1 MVITKDLGA
10 VSAYAYAVEQG
21 YQGTEEEFAELM
33 ARQATVAEEAAASA
47 DAAAESAS
55 EAQASAEQAEQSA
68 QSIEGDVERAEQAA
82 TTATG
87 KATEA
92 SASATAAASS
102 ASSAAQSATNAAS
115 SATAAQTA
123 QTAAETAQGKAEDAQ
138 AAAEAAAQSVS
149 ASAAQIAKNT
159 ANFASE
165 FSASTTYAIGDYC
178 IYNGSLYKAVNAHT
192 GAWNAADFEA
202 VTVSGELEKILKY
215 DDIAKIIKITN
226 VSTTLGDINT
236 ILNGAGGVNPS
247 GDHVF
252 FDLSS
257 LGVMMYL
264 CTIFLDTA
272 NGVYKVFDLV
282 SGRYAEGTYNASMLL
297 TMATAQANGLAVQS
311 QIDYL
316 QGEIDELGGKS
327 ILANYDVLGDKIL
340 DGTSTD
346 IIDAGDIIPINWI
359 ASVLGT
365 TTSGLTVACSDIWQ
379 FAKAVGEA
387 EEKDYLFVY
396 DGTNWTYNEQT
407 VDLADYAL
415 TITGTPS
422 TGEVM
427 DIKTSVNTK
436 QFTFTSYDTVE
447 AADENVP
454 HNWCVEQTYAPD
466 TKAYDTYEAV
476 FAVYQGK
483 TIPAGN
489 YHFRSYSYRSGFNVD
504 MYFGVT
510 EAIGSADS
518 IVQVRT
524 NSYQTIDITNAD
536 GVSKTGVIVPNA
548 LIPTVYGTRTTASG
562 AITVAYAAA
571 SGVTYTELTDLNV
584 DASDPVVFT
593 SVGIVDKAALGN
605 NVWPRSNLSEYLN
618 DETAAKAS
626 VEPTYMLDVPSAYNL
641 GAGWLYG
648 IDPRAYALIQTA
660 KVEWLA
666 GSGND
671 DFTYNE
677 LYTAEQKVFLLSML
691 EMSFNI
697 QTNEGTVTQLYSDY
711 TDGVLSNDAFID
723 RAKYNR
729 AGGTLNSYR
738 WSRSA
743 SVSYAYYARLV
754 AATGSNNSGSAYYA
768 YYYAP
773 AFILGKSTNLQS
785 QNASSA
791 E

>member
-1 MVITKDLGA
+1 MSKLLGD
-10 VSAYAYAVEQG
+10 VSAYAYAVSQG
-21 YQGTEEEFAELM
+21 YTGTEEQFAADM
-33 ARQATVAEEAAASA
+33 ARIATTASEAAASA
-47 DAAAESAS
+47 DAAAASERNAQASEQNAAASATAASGSATAASTKAS
-55 EAQASAEQAEQSA
+55 EAASSASAAASSA
-68 QSIEGDVERAEQAA
+68 S
-82 TTATG
+82 TASG
-87 KATEA
+87 KASEA
-92 SASATAAASS
+92 SASATAAAQSASSAASASQSAASS
-102 ASSAAQSATNAAS
+102 ASSAQS
-115 SATAAQTA
+115 SATDAEQAKTDAQTA
-123 QTAAETAQGKAEDAQ
+123 QTAAETAQ

-149 ASAAQIAKNT
+149 ASAAQIAQNT
-159 ANFASE
+159 ADIAE
-165 FSASTTYAIGDYC
+165 
-178 IYNGSLYKAVNAHT
+178 
-192 GAWNAADFEA
+192 
-202 VTVSGELEKILKY
+202 ILKY
-215 DDIAKIIKITN
+215 DDLAKIIKITD

-236 ILNGAGGVNPS
+236 ILNCAGGVNPS

-340 DGTSTD
+340 DGTSTG

-396 DGTNWTYNEQT
+396 DGTNWTYNEQA
-407 VDLADYAL
+407 VNLADYAL
-415 TITGTPS
+415 TVTGTPS

-489 YHFRSYSYRSGFNVD
+489 YHFRSYSYRSIFNVD
-504 MYFGVT
+504 MYFTVT

-518 IVQVRT
+518 IVQIRT
-524 NSYQTIDITNAD
+524 SNYQTIDITNAD

-548 LIPTVYGTRTTASG
+548 LIPTVYGTRTAASG

-666 GSGND
+666 GRGND

-691 EMSFNI
+691 EMSFDI

-711 TDGVLSNDAFID
+711 TGDVLSNDAFID
-723 RAKYNR
+723 RVKYNR

-743 SVSYAYYARLV
+743 FVSFAYLAGLV
-754 AATGSNNSGSAYYA
+754 AATGSVSSRYA
-768 YYYAP
+768 FHALYYAP
-773 AFILGKSTNLQS
+773 AFILGKSSNPQS

>member
-1 MVITKDLGA
+1 MSDVSYINVNGTQYTIDDL
-10 VSAYAYAVEQG
+10 
-21 YQGTEEEFAELM
+21 
-33 ARQATVAEEAAASA
+33 QATQELEDVRVGADGQTYASA
-47 DAAAESAS
+47 GEAVRAQIEAVNESM
-55 EAQASAEQAEQSA
+55 
-68 QSIEGDVERAEQAA
+68 
-82 TTATG
+82 
-87 KATEA
+87 
-92 SASATAAASS
+92 
-102 ASSAAQSATNAAS
+102 
-115 SATAAQTA
+115 TAAQGDITA
-123 QTAAETAQGKAEDAQ
+123 IYDEIDTVKGDVSTAQGDITTLQ
-138 AAAEAAAQSVS
+138 GNVS
-149 ASAAQIAKNT
+149 TIQGDISDIEGNI
-159 ANFASE
+159 SPE
-165 FSASTTYAIGDYC
+165 FSPSTTYAIGDYC
-178 IYNGSLYKAVNAHT
+178 EYQGSFYKAINAHT
-192 GAWNAADFEA
+192 GAWNAADFEE
-202 VTVSGELEKILKY
+202 VTVAGELEEILKY
-215 DDIAKIIKITN
+215 DDLAKIIKITN

-236 ILNGAGGVNPS
+236 ILNGTGGVNPS

-327 ILANYDVLGDKIL
+327 ILANYDVLGDKIY

-346 IIDAGDIIPINWI
+346 IIDKGDIIPINWI

-365 TTSGLTVACSDIWQ
+365 TTSGLTVTCSDIWQ

-407 VDLADYAL
+407 VNLADYAL
-415 TITGTPS
+415 TVTGTPS

-447 AADENVP
+447 ADDENVP

-483 TIPAGN
+483 TVPVGN

-504 MYFGVT
+504 MYFSVT

-524 NSYQTIDITNAD
+524 NSYQTLDITNAD
-536 GVSKTGVIVPNA
+536 GVSKTGVIVPNV
-548 LIPTVYGTRTTASG
+548 LIPTVYGTRTAASG

-571 SGVTYTELTDLNV
+571 SGVTYTELTALNV

-593 SVGIVDKAALGN
+593 SEGIIDKAALGN
-605 NVWPRSNLSEYLN
+605 NVWPYSNLSEYLN
-618 DETAAKAS
+618 DETPSKAS
-626 VEPTYMLDVPSAYNL
+626 VTPTYMLDVPSAYNL

-660 KVEWLA
+660 KVKWLA
-666 GSGND
+666 GRGND

-677 LYTAEQKVFLLSML
+677 LYTTEQKVFLLSML

-711 TDGVLSNDAFID
+711 TGGVLSNDAFID

-743 SVSYAYYARLV
+743 LVSDAIGARYV
-754 AATGSNNSGSAYYA
+754 TATGSYNGRNAVYA
-768 YYYAP
+768 HYYAP
-773 AFILGKSTNLQS
+773 AFILGKSGNLQS
-785 QNASSA
+785 QNVSSA

>member
-1 MVITKDLGA
+1 MADVSYINVNGTQYTIDDL
-10 VSAYAYAVEQG
+10 
-21 YQGTEEEFAELM
+21 
-33 ARQATVAEEAAASA
+33 QATQELEDVRVGADGQTYASA
-47 DAAAESAS
+47 GEAVRAQIEAVNESM
-55 EAQASAEQAEQSA
+55 
-68 QSIEGDVERAEQAA
+68 
-82 TTATG
+82 
-87 KATEA
+87 
-92 SASATAAASS
+92 
-102 ASSAAQSATNAAS
+102 
-115 SATAAQTA
+115 TAAQGDITA
-123 QTAAETAQGKAEDAQ
+123 IYEEIDTVKGDVSTAQGDITTLQ
-138 AAAEAAAQSVS
+138 GNVSDLQTDVS
-149 ASAAQIAKNT
+149 AIEGNI
-159 ANFASE
+159 ASE
-165 FSASTTYAIGDYC
+165 FSTSTTYAIGDYC
-178 IYNGSLYKAVNAHT
+178 VYNGSLYKAVNAHT
-192 GAWNAADFEA
+192 GAWNAADFEE
-202 VTVSGELEKILKY
+202 VTVAGELEEILKY
-215 DDIAKIIKITN
+215 EDLAKIIKITN

-236 ILNGAGGVNPS
+236 MLNGAGGVNPS

-327 ILANYDVLGDKIL
+327 ILANYDVLGDKIF

-346 IIDAGDIIPINWI
+346 IIDKGDIIPINWI

-365 TTSGLTVACSDIWQ
+365 TTSGLTVTCSDIWQ

-415 TITGTPS
+415 TVTGTPS

-483 TIPAGN
+483 TVPAGN

-504 MYFGVT
+504 MYFSVT

-524 NSYQTIDITNAD
+524 NNYQTIDITNAD
-536 GVSKTGVIVPNA
+536 GVTKTGVIVPNV
-548 LIPTVYGTRTTASG
+548 LIPTVYGTRTAASG
-562 AITVAYAAA
+562 AITVAYAPA
-571 SGVTYTELTDLNV
+571 SGVTYTELTTLNV

-593 SVGIVDKAALGN
+593 SVGIIDKAALGN
-605 NVWPRSNLSEYLN
+605 NVWPYSNLSEYLN

-626 VEPTYMLDVPSAYNL
+626 VEPTYMLDIPSAYNL

-648 IDPRAYALIQTA
+648 IDPRAYALIQTTNV
-660 KVEWLA
+660 KWLA
-666 GSGND
+666 GQGND
-671 DFTYNE
+671 DFTYNT
-677 LYTAEQKVFLLSML
+677 LYTKEQKVFLLSML

-743 SVSYAYYARLV
+743 LVSYASSAWLV
-754 AATGSNNSGSAYYA
+754 TATGSSNNGSAYVA
-768 YYYAP
+768 TYYAP
-773 AFILGKSTNLQS
+773 AFILGKSSNQQS

>member
-68 QSIEGDVERAEQAA
+68 QSISGDVERAEQAA

-92 SASATAAASS
+92 ATSATTANGAAQTATGKAAQAEQSATAAANS
-102 ASSAAQSATNAAS
+102 ASAAATSESNAAA

-123 QTAAETAQGKAEDAQ
+123 KTAAETAQGRAEQ
-138 AAAEAAAQSVS
+138 AAQSVS
-149 ASAAQIAKNT
+149 ASAAQIAQNT
-159 ANFASE
+159 ADIAE
-165 FSASTTYAIGDYC
+165 
-178 IYNGSLYKAVNAHT
+178 
-192 GAWNAADFEA
+192 
-202 VTVSGELEKILKY
+202 ILKY
-215 DDIAKIIKITN
+215 DDLAKIIKITN

-346 IIDAGDIIPINWI
+346 IIDKGDIIPINWI
-359 ASVLGT
+359 ASVLCT

-415 TITGTPS
+415 TVTGTPS

-466 TKAYDTYEAV
+466 TKAYDTCEAV

-483 TIPAGN
+483 TVPAGN
-489 YHFRSYSYRSGFNVD
+489 YHFRSYSYRLGFNVD
-504 MYFGVT
+504 MYFSVT

-518 IVQVRT
+518 IVQIRT
-524 NSYQTIDITNAD
+524 NNYQTLDITNAD
-536 GVSKTGVIVPNA
+536 GVSKTGVIVPNV
-548 LIPTVYGTRTTASG
+548 LIPTVYGTRTAASG
-562 AITVAYAAA
+562 AITVAYAPA

-593 SVGIVDKAALGN
+593 SVGIIDKAALGN

-626 VEPTYMLDVPSAYNL
+626 VTPTYMLDVPSAYNL

-666 GSGND
+666 GRGND

-677 LYTAEQKVFLLSML
+677 LYTTEQKVFLLSML
-691 EMSFNI
+691 EMSFNS

-711 TDGVLSNDAFID
+711 TGGVLSNDAFID

-743 SVSYAYYARLV
+743 LVSYANSRAWFV
-754 AATGSNNSGSAYYA
+754 TATGSFNVGGAFVA
-768 YYYAP
+768 FCYAP
-773 AFILGKSTNLQS
+773 AFILGKSSNPQS
-785 QNASSA
+785 QNVSSA

>member
-1 MVITKDLGA
+1 MADVSYININGTQYTIDDL
-10 VSAYAYAVEQG
+10 
-21 YQGTEEEFAELM
+21 
-33 ARQATVAEEAAASA
+33 QATQELADVRVGADGQTYASA
-47 DAAAESAS
+47 GEAVRAQIEAVNESM
-55 EAQASAEQAEQSA
+55 
-68 QSIEGDVERAEQAA
+68 
-82 TTATG
+82 
-87 KATEA
+87 
-92 SASATAAASS
+92 
-102 ASSAAQSATNAAS
+102 
-115 SATAAQTA
+115 TAAQGDITA
-123 QTAAETAQGKAEDAQ
+123 IYDEIDTVKGDVSTAQGDITTLQ
-138 AAAEAAAQSVS
+138 GNVSDLQTDVS
-149 ASAAQIAKNT
+149 AIEGNI
-159 ANFASE
+159 ASE
-165 FSASTTYAIGDYC
+165 FSASTAYAIGDYC
-178 IYNGSLYKAVNAHT
+178 VYNGSLYKAVNAHT

-202 VTVSGELEKILKY
+202 VTVADELEEILKY
-215 DDIAKIIKITN
+215 DDLAKIIKITN

-396 DGTNWTYNEQT
+396 DGTNWTYNEQA
-407 VDLADYAL
+407 VNLADYAL
-415 TITGTPS
+415 IVTGTPS

-483 TIPAGN
+483 TVPAGN
-489 YHFRSYSYRSGFNVD
+489 YHFRSYSYRSSFNVD
-504 MYFGVT
+504 MYFSVT
-510 EAIGSADS
+510 EAIGNADS
-518 IVQVRT
+518 IVQIRT
-524 NSYQTIDITNAD
+524 SNYQTIDITNAN
-536 GVSKTGVIVPNA
+536 GVSKTGVIVPNV
-548 LIPTVYGTRTTASG
+548 LIPTVYGTRTAAGG

-593 SVGIVDKAALGN
+593 SVGIIDKAALGN

-618 DETAAKAS
+618 DETAAKTS

-666 GSGND
+666 GRGND
-671 DFTYNE
+671 DYTYNE

-743 SVSYAYYARLV
+743 YVSHALFARIV
-754 AATGSNNSGSAYYA
+754 SATGSNDFTSAFYA

-773 AFILGKSTNLQS
+773 AFILGKSSNPQS

>member
-47 DAAAESAS
+47 DAAAASERNAQASEQNAAASATAASGSATAASTKAS
-55 EAQASAEQAEQSA
+55 EAASSASAAASSA
-68 QSIEGDVERAEQAA
+68 S
-82 TTATG
+82 TASG
-87 KATEA
+87 KASEA
-92 SASATAAASS
+92 SASATAAAQSASSAASASQSAASS
-102 ASSAAQSATNAAS
+102 ASSAQS
-115 SATAAQTA
+115 SATDAEQAKTDAQ
-123 QTAAETAQGKAEDAQ
+123 DAQ
-138 AAAEAAAQSVS
+138 AAAEQAAQSIS
-149 ASAAQIAKNT
+149 GLSAQIVQNT
-159 ANFASE
+159 ADIAE
-165 FSASTTYAIGDYC
+165 
-178 IYNGSLYKAVNAHT
+178 
-192 GAWNAADFEA
+192 
-202 VTVSGELEKILKY
+202 ILKY
-215 DDIAKIIKITN
+215 DDLAKIIKITN

-272 NGVYKVFDLV
+272 NGAYKVFDLV

-316 QGEIDELGGKS
+316 QDEIDELGGKS

-415 TITGTPS
+415 TVTGTPS

-483 TIPAGN
+483 TVPAGN

-504 MYFGVT
+504 MYFTVT

-518 IVQVRT
+518 IVQVRA
-524 NSYQTIDITNAD
+524 NGYQTIDITNAD
-536 GVSKTGVIVPNA
+536 GVSKADVIVPNA
-548 LIPTVYGTRTTASG
+548 LIPTVYGTRTAASG

-593 SVGIVDKAALGN
+593 SVDIIEKAVLGN

-618 DETAAKAS
+618 DETAEKAS

-666 GSGND
+666 GRGND

-711 TDGVLSNDAFID
+711 TGGVLSNDAFID

-729 AGGTLNSYR
+729 AGGTLNKYR

-743 SVSYAYYARLV
+743 FVSSAIYVRSVT
-754 AATGSNNSGSAYYA
+754 ATGSSNSNRAISAN
-768 YYYAP
+768 YYAP
-773 AFILGKSTNLQS
+773 AFILGKSSNQQS

>member
-1 MVITKDLGA
+1 ML
-10 VSAYAYAVEQG
+10 
-21 YQGTEEEFAELM
+21 
-33 ARQATVAEEAAASA
+33 R
-47 DAAAESAS
+47 
-55 EAQASAEQAEQSA
+55 
-68 QSIEGDVERAEQAA
+68 
-82 TTATG
+82 
-87 KATEA
+87 
-92 SASATAAASS
+92 
-102 ASSAAQSATNAAS
+102 
-115 SATAAQTA
+115 
-123 QTAAETAQGKAEDAQ
+123 
-138 AAAEAAAQSVS
+138 
-149 ASAAQIAKNT
+149 
-159 ANFASE
+159 
-165 FSASTTYAIGDYC
+165 
-178 IYNGSLYKAVNAHT
+178 
-192 GAWNAADFEA
+192 
-202 VTVSGELEKILKY
+202 Y
-215 DDIAKIIKITN
+215 DDVAQIIKITN

-236 ILNGAGGVNPS
+236 ILNGTGGVNPS

-327 ILANYDVLGDKIL
+327 ILANYDVLGDKIY

-346 IIDAGDIIPINWI
+346 IIDKGDIIHINWI

-396 DGTNWTYNEQT
+396 DGTNWTYNEQA
-407 VDLADYAL
+407 VNLADYAL
-415 TITGTPS
+415 TVTGTPS

-447 AADENVP
+447 ADDENVP

-483 TIPAGN
+483 TVPAGN
-489 YHFRSYSYRSGFNVD
+489 YHFRSYSYRSSFNVD
-504 MYFGVT
+504 MYFSVT

-524 NSYQTIDITNAD
+524 NNYQTLDITNAD
-536 GVSKTGVIVPNA
+536 GVSKTGVIVPNV
-548 LIPTVYGTRTTASG
+548 LIPTVYGTRTAASG
-562 AITVAYAAA
+562 AITVAYAPA
-571 SGVTYTELTDLNV
+571 SGVTYTELTALNV

-593 SVGIVDKAALGN
+593 SDGIIDKAALGN
-605 NVWPRSNLSEYLN
+605 NVWPYSNLSEFLN
-618 DETAAKAS
+618 DETPSKAS
-626 VEPTYMLDVPSAYNL
+626 VTPTYMLDVPSAYNL

-660 KVEWLA
+660 KVKWLA
-666 GSGND
+666 GRGND

-677 LYTAEQKVFLLSML
+677 LYTTEQKVFLLSML

-711 TDGVLSNDAFID
+711 TGGVLSNDAFID

-743 SVSYAYYARLV
+743 HVSYAYGARYV
-754 AATGSNNSGSAYYA
+754 TATGSYSYDHARYA
-768 YYYAP
+768 LYYAP
-773 AFILGKSTNLQS
+773 TFILGKSGNLQS
-785 QNASSA
+785 QNVSSA

>member
-1 MVITKDLGA
+1 MADVSYININGTQYTIDDL
-10 VSAYAYAVEQG
+10 
-21 YQGTEEEFAELM
+21 
-33 ARQATVAEEAAASA
+33 QATQELADVRVGADGQTYASA
-47 DAAAESAS
+47 GEAVRAQIEAVNESM
-55 EAQASAEQAEQSA
+55 
-68 QSIEGDVERAEQAA
+68 
-82 TTATG
+82 
-87 KATEA
+87 
-92 SASATAAASS
+92 
-102 ASSAAQSATNAAS
+102 
-115 SATAAQTA
+115 TAAQGDITA
-123 QTAAETAQGKAEDAQ
+123 IYNEIDTVKGDVSTAQGDITTLQ
-138 AAAEAAAQSVS
+138 GNVSDLQTDVS
-149 ASAAQIAKNT
+149 AIEGNI
-159 ANFASE
+159 ASE

-178 IYNGSLYKAVNAHT
+178 VYNGSLYKAVNAHT
-192 GAWNAADFEA
+192 GAWSAADFEE
-202 VTVSGELEKILKY
+202 VTVAGELEEILKY
-215 DDIAKIIKITN
+215 DDLAKIIKITN

-316 QGEIDELGGKS
+316 QGEIDRLGGKS
-327 ILANYDVLGDKIL
+327 VLANYDVLGDKIL

-346 IIDAGDIIPINWI
+346 IIDKGDIIPINWI

-396 DGTNWTYNEQT
+396 DGTNWTYNEQA
-407 VDLADYAL
+407 VNLADYAL
-415 TITGTPS
+415 TVTGTPS

-483 TIPAGN
+483 TVPAGN
-489 YHFRSYSYRSGFNVD
+489 YHFRSYSYRSSFNVD
-504 MYFGVT
+504 MYFTVT

-524 NSYQTIDITNAD
+524 NNYQTLDITNAD

-548 LIPTVYGTRTTASG
+548 LIPTVYGTRTAASG

-666 GSGND
+666 GRGND

-691 EMSFNI
+691 EMSFNF

-743 SVSYAYYARLV
+743 NVSNANRAWSVS
-754 AATGSNNSGSAYYA
+754 ATGSYNYNSAYRA

-773 AFILGKSTNLQS
+773 AFILGKSSNPQS

>member
-1 MVITKDLGA
+1 MSKLLGD
-10 VSAYAYAVEQG
+10 VSAYAYAVSQG
-21 YQGTEEEFAELM
+21 YTGTEEQFAVDM
-33 ARQATVAEEAAASA
+33 ARIATTASEAAASA
-47 DAAAESAS
+47 DAAAAS
-55 EAQASAEQAEQSA
+55 EQN
-68 QSIEGDVERAEQAA
+68 AA
-82 TTATG
+82 
-87 KATEA
+87 
-92 SASATAAASS
+92 ASATAASAIAATASAKAS
-102 ASSAAQSATNAAS
+102 EAESSASGAASSAATASTKATEAAS
-115 SATAAQTA
+115 SATAAA
-123 QTAAETAQGKAEDAQ
+123 QSASSASTAAQNAASSATVAESHATDAEQAKTDAQDAQ
-138 AAAEAAAQSVS
+138 AAAETAQAAAES
-149 ASAAQIAKNT
+149 AR
-159 ANFASE
+159 
-165 FSASTTYAIGDYC
+165 D
-178 IYNGSLYKAVNAHT
+178 
-192 GAWNAADFEA
+192 D
-202 VTVSGELEKILKY
+202 LEEMLRY
-215 DDIAKIIKITN
+215 DDVAQIIKITN

-327 ILANYDVLGDKIL
+327 ILANYDVLGDKIF

-346 IIDAGDIIPINWI
+346 IIDKGDIIPINWI

-387 EEKDYLFVY
+387 EEKDYLLVY
-396 DGTNWTYNEQT
+396 DGMNWTYNEQT
-407 VDLADYAL
+407 VNLADFAL
-415 TITGTPS
+415 TVAGTP
-422 TGEVM
+422 TAGEVM

-466 TKAYDTYEAV
+466 TKDYDTYEAV

-489 YHFRSYSYRSGFNVD
+489 YHFRSYSYRSSFDVD
-504 MYFGVT
+504 MYFSVT

-524 NSYQTIDITNAD
+524 NSYQTLDITNAD
-536 GVSKTGVIVPNA
+536 GVSKTGVIVPNV
-548 LIPTVYGTRTTASG
+548 LIPTVYGTRTAASG
-562 AITVAYAAA
+562 AVTVAYAPA
-571 SGVTYTELTDLNV
+571 SGVTYTELTALNV

-593 SVGIVDKAALGN
+593 SDGIIDKAALGN
-605 NVWPRSNLSEYLN
+605 NVWPYSNLSEYLN

-626 VEPTYMLDVPSAYNL
+626 VTPTYMLDVPSAYNL

-666 GSGND
+666 GRGND

-677 LYTAEQKVFLLSML
+677 LYTTEQKVFLLSML

-711 TDGVLSNDAFID
+711 TGGVLSNDAFID

-743 SVSYAYYARLV
+743 YVSNAYYARIV
-754 AATGSNNSGSAYYA
+754 SATGSDNSSGAYNA
-768 YYYAP
+768 DYYAP
-773 AFILGKSTNLQS
+773 AFILGKSGNLQS
-785 QNASSA
+785 QNVSSA